1 MRIFKN
7 IDSTD
12 IRILTAIELG
22 MQKHEWVPL
31 EHILKFTKI
40 SIEKLN
46 YKLNWLTKNDLVR
59 KTQTPYD
66 ACQIYFEGYD
76 ALALNTLVKRNTINA
91 LGSEIGV
98 GKESI
103 VHEAI
108 CEPEFCI
115 GDPTPSVI
123 KFHREGMTSFKQVK
137 RNRGHLAGK
146 EHFSWIYA
154 ARLSATREYNIMCTI
169 YPEIDVPRPI
179 DHNRHAIVMELVDGK
194 PLFKT
199 KLTNPENILNI
210 ILSQIKRLHQMGII
224 HSDISEYNIFLS
236 EKGIKIIDWPQYVTC
251 DHPHAFE
258 LLERDVSNILTYFSR
273 KYKIK
278 TNLKDL
284 INYIVNENNDRGNE
298 Q

>member
-1 MRIFKN
+1 
-7 IDSTD
+7 
-12 IRILTAIELG
+12 
-22 MQKHEWVPL
+22 
-31 EHILKFTKI
+31 
-40 SIEKLN
+40 
-46 YKLNWLTKNDLVR
+46 
-59 KTQTPYD
+59 
-66 ACQIYFEGYD
+66 
-76 ALALNTLVKRNTINA
+76 
-91 LGSEIGV
+91 
-98 GKESI
+98 
-103 VHEAI
+103 
-108 CEPEFCI
+108 
-115 GDPTPSVI
+115 
-123 KFHREGMTSFKQVK
+123 
-137 RNRGHLAGK
+137 
-146 EHFSWIYA
+146 
-154 ARLSATREYNIMCTI
+154 
-169 YPEIDVPRPI
+169 DVPRPI